1 MSAQADNQI
10 RISVRA
16 LVEFL
21 CRSGDIDLRAGA
33 GKVTEAMQA
42 GSRLHRKIQG
52 QQNLLYQAE
61 VPLSVDVLLPES
73 GGLVLTLEGRA
84 DGIYQIPG
92 GLPGDQ
98 DLWVIDEIKCMYRDV
113 QTLEE
118 PVPVHEAQAKCYAFI
133 WMRQKHLRRI
143 GVQMTY
149 CQMETESLH
158 VF

>member
-61 VPLSVDVLLPES
+61 VPLSEDVLLPES

-92 GLPGDQ
+92 GLPGNQ
-98 DLWVIDEIKCMYRDV
+98 DLWVIDEIKCMYRAGR
-113 QTLEE
+113 TR
-118 PVPVHEAQAKCYAFI
+118 P
-133 WMRQKHLRRI
+133 R
-143 GVQMTY
+143 T
-149 CQMETESLH
+149 
-158 VF
+158 